1 MGFGDKIWLEA
12 VHLNV
17 GMFGLITINLTGTLC
32 YRTSEKELALSSNLI
47 L

>member
-1 MGFGDKIWLEA
+1 MGFGGEIWLEA

-17 GMFGLITINLTGTLC
+17 GMFGLTTINFTGTLC
-32 YRTSEKELALSSNLI
+32 YRTSEKDLALSSNLI